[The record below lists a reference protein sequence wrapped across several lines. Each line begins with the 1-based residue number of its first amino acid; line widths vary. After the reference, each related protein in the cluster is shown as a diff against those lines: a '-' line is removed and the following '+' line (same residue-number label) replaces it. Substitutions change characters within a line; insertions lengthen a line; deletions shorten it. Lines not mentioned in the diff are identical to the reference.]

1 MNFDFQQMKPVI
13 QRDMDAVLEHY
24 PTDLG
29 FLTESIPGGGDPYE
43 RKRVIVQ
50 AAAEH
55 CPVHIFPHYPF
66 AFELDVGEP
75 RHVCYVGIGNRCR
88 DKSGVDFSPLHALRR
103 LLNQNGLGSF
113 NDYSDH
119 IHRTLDHDRLLALGW
134 RGVYEEC
141 ARYNAAETDP
151 EKRRWRELLM
161 DCCRAVEK
169 IGLRLRKK
177 AAEML
182 PDAADEDA
190 RYNLARIADSVNT
203 PWEPPVTLFDAMN
216 SILCTTL
223 FISGLDG
230 VEMNAYGAL
239 DRLLQPFYEHDLAA
253 GRITEN
259 EAYFLL
265 QCFLHKT
272 DMHCAFNTTDRTT
285 YDNGVSAAIGGC
297 DLQGKPVYNAMTKLI
312 LRAYT
317 ENRLINPKLNARAC
331 AESPRE
337 YMEALAALMRTG
349 NNNLVVEN
357 DDYIIPMFLRMGL
370 SAEDART
377 YIGNG
382 CQEVICRNQVHSRA
396 FVYFNLAQVLLHT
409 IRYDAGTLPEELAF
423 VYRYGRFEKQDFDA
437 LFASY
442 LANMRSLA
450 QVLAEAFAP
459 FEKQHLF
466 ICPETMLSAFTAD
479 CTAAGRDLAD
489 GGARYNHK
497 TLSLVGF
504 GTLCDSLLA
513 LRRAYAEGTQQQLF
527 AALAANFEDHE
538 PLRRALQSGAD
549 RFGHSPAADAFAK
562 QLAHALAGLTRGVK
576 NGCGIEWRTS
586 LFTYFNFISFG
597 ALTGATPD
605 GRRAGEPLSRQMNM
619 AVLPVLTTAAL
630 SMAALTEADFNDVGM
645 FDIAL
650 PCTVSDSENALQA
663 LTDFIRTCIALKLP
677 VLQPNVAD
685 AAAMR
690 EERDHPGSHP
700 DLVVRVCGYSAPF
713 AGLPREIQN
722 EVIARTAG

>member
-13 QRDMDAVLEHY
+13 QKDLDAVLTHY
-24 PTDLG
+24 PTDLC
-29 FLTESIPGGGDPYE
+29 FPENNIPTGGDPYG

-50 AAAEH
+50 SAAEH
-55 CPVHIFPHYPF
+55 CPVHVFPHYPF
-66 AFELDVGEP
+66 AFELDVGEA

-88 DKSGVDFSPLHALRR
+88 DKSGVDFSSLHALRQ
-103 LLNQNGLGSF
+103 LLGENGLGGF

-141 ARYNAAETDP
+141 VRYNAAETDP

-169 IGLRLRKK
+169 IGLRLREK
-177 AAEML
+177 AAALL
-182 PDAADEDA
+182 PEAADGDA
-190 RYNLARIADSVNT
+190 RYNLERIANSVNT

-230 VEMNAYGAL
+230 VEMNAYGQL
-239 DRLLQPFYEHDLAA
+239 DRLLQPYYEKDLAA
-253 GRITEN
+253 GRITEE

-285 YDNGVSAAIGGC
+285 YDNGVSAAVGGC
-297 DLQGKPVYNAMTKLI
+297 DPDGRPVYNAMTKLV
-312 LRAYT
+312 LRAYA
-317 ENRLINPKLNARAC
+317 ENKLINPKLNARAC

-337 YMEALAALMRTG
+337 YIEALAALMRTG
-349 NNNLVVEN
+349 NNNLVVQN
-357 DDYIIPMFLRMGL
+357 DDYIVPMFLRMGL

-377 YIGNG
+377 YVGNG
-382 CQEVICRNQVHSRA
+382 CQEVICRNQIHSRA
-396 FVYFNLAQVLLHT
+396 FAYFNMAQVLLHT
-409 IRYDAGTLPEELAF
+409 IRYEKAALPQGLA
-423 VYRYGRFEKQDFDA
+423 VLYRYGRFEKQDFEA
-437 LFASY
+437 LYGSF
-442 LANMRSLA
+442 LANLRSLA
-450 QVLAEAFAP
+450 QVQAEVFAP
-459 FEKQHLF
+459 FERQHLF

-479 CTAAGRDLAD
+479 CTAAGTDMAD

-527 AALAANFEDHE
+527 AALAANFEGHE
-538 PLRRALQSGAD
+538 PLRRALQASTD
-549 RFGHSPAADAFAK
+549 RFGHSPDADAFAK
-562 QLAHALAGLTRGVK
+562 QLAHALAELTRGVK

-586 LFTYFNFISFG
+586 LFTYFNFIGFG
-597 ALTGATPD
+597 AGTGATPD

-619 AVLPVLTTAAL
+619 AVLPQLTTAAL
-630 SMAALTEADFNDVGM
+630 SMTALTEADFNDVGI
-645 FDIAL
+645 FDVAL
-650 PCTVSDSENALQA
+650 PYTVSDGENALQA

-677 VLQPNVAD
+677 VLQTNVAD
-685 AAAMR
+685 AAAML
-690 EERDHPGSHP
+690 EERDLPGSHP

-713 AGLPREIQN
+713 AGLPREIQD

>member
-1 MNFDFQQMKPVI
+1 MKFDFQQMKPII
-13 QRDMDAVLEHY
+13 QHDLDAVLENY
-24 PTDLG
+24 PTDLSHI
-29 FLTESIPGGGDPYE
+29 EEKIPAGGDPYA
-43 RKRVIVQ
+43 RKRITVET
-50 AAAEH
+50 AAVY
-55 CPVHIFPHYPF
+55 CPVHIFFHYPF
-66 AFELDVGEP
+66 AFEVDVGEP
-75 RHVCYVGIGNRCR
+75 RHVCYMGIGNRCR
-88 DKSGVDFSPLHALRR
+88 DKSGVDFAPLEDFRQ
-103 LLNQNGLGSF
+103 LLGRHGLGSF

-119 IHRTLDHDRLLALGW
+119 IHRTLDHDRLLAIGW

-141 ARYNAAETDP
+141 VQYNAVETDP

-161 DCCRAVEK
+161 GCCRAVEK
-169 IGLRLRKK
+169 IGLRLRAR
-177 AAEML
+177 AAELL

-190 RYNLARIADSVNT
+190 RYNLERIINSVNT

-239 DRLLQPFYEHDLAA
+239 DRLLQPYYEKDLAA
-253 GRITEN
+253 GRITEE

-285 YDNGVSAAIGGC
+285 YDNGVSVAIGGC
-297 DLQGKPVYNAMTKLI
+297 DPDGRPVYNAMTKLV

-317 ENRLINPKLNARAC
+317 ENKLINPKLNARAC

-337 YMEALAALMRTG
+337 YFEGLAALMRTG

-370 SAEDART
+370 SLQDART

-382 CQEVICRNQVHSRA
+382 CQEVICRNQIHSRA
-396 FVYFNLAQVLLHT
+396 FAYFNMVQVLLHT
-409 IRYDAGTLPEELAF
+409 IQYDAGTLPAELAS

-437 LFASY
+437 LLASY

-450 QVLAEAFAP
+450 QVQAELFAR
-459 FEKQHLF
+459 FEQQHLF

-489 GGARYNHK
+489 GGARYTHK
-497 TLSLVGF
+497 TFSLSGF

-513 LRRAYAEGTQQQLF
+513 LRRAYAAGTQQQLF
-527 AALAANFEDHE
+527 DAIAANFEGFE
-538 PLRRALQSGAD
+538 PLHRTLLASTD
-549 RFGHSPAADAFAK
+549 RFGHSAEADAFAK
-562 QLAHALAGLTRGVK
+562 QLAYALAQLTRGIK
-576 NGCGIEWRTS
+576 NACGVEWRTS
-586 LFTYFNFISFG
+586 LFTHYSFWG
-597 ALTGATPD
+597 FGHATGATPD

-619 AVLPVLTTAAL
+619 AVLPPLTTAAL
-630 SMAALTEADFNDVGM
+630 SMTALTEADFNDVGM

-650 PCTVSDSENALQA
+650 PCTVSDSENARHA

-677 VLQPNVAD
+677 VLQTNVAD
-685 AAAMR
+685 VATMR
-690 EERDHPGSHP
+690 EEHEHPGTHP

-713 AGLPREIQN
+713 CGLDAKMQEEI
-722 EVIARTAG
+722 IARAQS